1 MAVKVAGKRPTTV
14 AEYINAAP
22 KAARGKLR
30 EMRRLIAAC
39 APGAVQS
46 LKWGMPT
53 FSYKRILV
61 SYAAFKK
68 HIGFFVTSETR
79 RAFDQQLAGF
89 KTASSSVQFPLDQPL
104 PAALIRRMVR
114 ARVVALK
121 ARDAKWRTAD

>member
-1 MAVKVAGKRPTTV
+1 VTKATTV
-14 AEYINAAP
+14 AAYINAAP
-22 KAARGKLR
+22 KASRGKLR

-61 SYAAFKK
+61 TYAAFQK

-79 RAFDQQLAGF
+79 RAFAKQLAGF
-89 KTASSSVQFPLDQPL
+89 KTGSASVQFPLDRPL

-114 ARVVALK
+114 ARIAALE
-121 ARDAKWRTAD
+121 ARDAKWRTPD

>member
-1 MAVKVAGKRPTTV
+1 VKKATTV

-22 KAARGKLR
+22 KISRGKLR
-30 EMRRLIAAC
+30 EMRRLIAGC
-39 APGAVQS
+39 APGAVQG

-61 SYAAFKK
+61 TYAAFQK

-79 RAFDQQLAGF
+79 RAFEKQLAGY
-89 KTASSSVQFPLDQPL
+89 KTASSSVQFPLDKPL

-114 ARVVALK
+114 ARVAALK
-121 ARDAKWRTAD
+121 TRDAKWRTPD